1 MSEDKQKYYGNEA
14 FESIYQRMQE
24 QYAPQLISYT
34 PLDEKT
40 LAERISAVLRPVYE
54 KAISALFRGNRRSD
68 AELDADEEAL
78 VAPLRVQELSFEEL
92 AAITGF
98 PAAKLNSHLTILELR
113 GIIEKVPGG
122 LYRSYT

>member
-40 LAERISAVLRPVYE
+40 LAERISAVLRRS
-54 KAISALFRGNRRSD
+54 KAA
-68 AELDADEEAL
+68 
-78 VAPLRVQELSFEEL
+78 VAVFL
-92 AAITGF
+92 
-98 PAAKLNSHLTILELR
+98 
-113 GIIEKVPGG
+113 
-122 LYRSYT
+122 